1 MRQSIYRDSGYLC
14 RALVWKGLV
23 LFSWGVFSR
32 IWWARR
38 SYGQWRRI
46 PGDIIGRGELSRRA
60 GWSILLGMRTLWRGA
75 EYLVQKE
82 YVKGALVA
90 LMVLVYNILQW
101 KGVAVTFDI
110 SKSID
115 DVRKQVQN
123 TGIET
128 KLQQDL
134 KLQQEEIR
142 CKHWAFE
149 RWHMHELHGFREKE
163 REA

>member
-1 MRQSIYRDSGYLC
+1 M
-14 RALVWKGLV
+14 
-23 LFSWGVFSR
+23 
-32 IWWARR
+32 
-38 SYGQWRRI
+38 
-46 PGDIIGRGELSRRA
+46 
-60 GWSILLGMRTLWRGA
+60 
-75 EYLVQKE
+75 
-82 YVKGALVA
+82 
-90 LMVLVYNILQW
+90 
-101 KGVAVTFDI
+101 AVTFDI

-149 RWHMHELHGFREKE
+149 R
-163 REA
+163 